1 MSAATSSFLHKSHYL
16 LLPQERVHT
25 PARGASS
32 STHRHGPSCG
42 LRVQGGSSPA
52 RLPRLEAAGTPVL
65 HAVVGHGPLDAEPL
79 RHLPPDGGRQA
90 PGLRLRGA
98 AAGGETPR
106 AGSVSLSSSAL
117 ASAARTKP
125 NLLTP
130 LLCGALF
137 CSVHPLS
144 SIYRRPSI
152 RNKHAYGHASSGAPP
167 CVFSCIGRSRFAAG
181 TGSSSPCKCCRRK
194 RWRRPTL

>member
-65 HAVVGHGPLDAEPL
+65 HAVVGHGPLE
-79 RHLPPDGGRQA
+79 
-90 PGLRLRGA
+90 
-98 AAGGETPR
+98 
-106 AGSVSLSSSAL
+106 
-117 ASAARTKP
+117 ARTKP

-167 CVFSCIGRSRFAAG
+167 CVFSCIDRSRFAAG